1 MLNYLHLYT
10 LKIIWTIDF
19 VVISISLKYESIN
32 HFHLFLCLR
41 TCKSVSFHPA
51 YIIEKEIEQY
61 IKFTFMCTFYP
72 KIKSTA
78 RTQYTQNRF
87 IELNFES

>member
-41 TCKSVSFHPA
+41 TCKSVGFHPA

-61 IKFTFMCTFYP
+61 IKFTFMCTFYLT
-72 KIKSTA
+72 IKSTA
-78 RTQYTQNRF
+78 KAQYTQNRF

>member
-32 HFHLFLCLR
+32 HFDLFL
-41 TCKSVSFHPA
+41 SF
-51 YIIEKEIEQY
+51 KN
-61 IKFTFMCTFYP
+61 M
-72 KIKSTA
+72 
-78 RTQYTQNRF
+78 
-87 IELNFES
+87 

>member
-32 HFHLFLCLR
+32 HFDLFLSF
-41 TCKSVSFHPA
+41 KNSFHPA

-61 IKFTFMCTFYP
+61 IYIYVYSLSNKY
-72 KIKSTA
+72 
-78 RTQYTQNRF
+78 RTQYTQNLS
-87 IELNFES
+87 IELNLES